1 MRMARGPRGSM
12 MSISKAGQPSKLFCI
27 NSCIV
32 WRGMGRL
39 EQQLVGVNGYTW
51 EGGIFPPLLQSP
63 FWLEARAQQCCLSRH
78 VPSWVFEDE
87 QQHSET
93 ISAGRAACLEISSV
107 PAVRV
112 LTRSSGDTLSESPR
126 RGFV

>member
-1 MRMARGPRGSM
+1 
-12 MSISKAGQPSKLFCI
+12 MSISKAGQPSRLVCI
-27 NSCIV
+27 NSHV
-32 WRGMGRL
+32 AWRGMGSL

-63 FWLEARAQQCCLSRH
+63 FRLEARAQQPCLSRH

-87 QQHSET
+87 QQRSET

-107 PAVRV
+107 PAVRA
-112 LTRSSGDTLSESPR
+112 LTRGAGDTLSQSPC